1 MERLSSSCECNIMGR
16 WDVRFLFS
24 VVSFE
29 ISSIIFWKTATVNCS
44 CIVPTTIIIWPSR
57 YGYVLAASKLN
68 IRHEIWNLQTVCWTS
83 FPSLDSAHILWL
95 FRSLE
100 PQRNYWE
107 RLRCCTTTL
116 KSRCSGRVII
126 ECVNGAKLLM
136 TSLLLHCSSVVFICS
151 LASLFP
157 KVGEKGGSWHKGR
170 EGAGENY
177 IWPVPND
184 ADQVAS
190 EKPRMMIKYDTF
202 SGHCKIYG
210 SFARRTRSSRWTAI
224 HASLRLLVLTC
235 DRDIDV

>member
-116 KSRCSGRVII
+116 KSRCWGRVCEWGRSCGWEVCCCII
-126 ECVNGAKLLM
+126 
-136 TSLLLHCSSVVFICS
+136 
-151 LASLFP
+151 
-157 KVGEKGGSWHKGR
+157 
-170 EGAGENY
+170 
-177 IWPVPND
+177 
-184 ADQVAS
+184 QVL
-190 EKPRMMIKYDTF
+190 
-202 SGHCKIYG
+202 C
-210 SFARRTRSSRWTAI
+210 SFALWHHCFTPSFRRLAKRGVHGTKAERAQARTTYGRFQMMLI
-224 HASLRLLVLTC
+224 R
-235 DRDIDV
+235 